1 MSFVSA
7 RFHLLTPD
15 FQELQSYLGYSSIQ
29 LFQNQI
35 IEAQQYLEALST
47 SPEQYNTAVSHIA
60 VNILFNAKNEAME
73 HLVKSRL
80 LLDEDE
86 EKLVDLCEDRRFLLS
101 SSLSREVIS
110 TDYDIGN

>member
-1 MSFVSA
+1 MGS
-7 RFHLLTPD
+7 
-15 FQELQSYLGYSSIQ
+15 
-29 LFQNQI
+29 NQI
-35 IEAQQYLEALST
+35 T
-47 SPEQYNTAVSHIA
+47 DDPT
-60 VNILFNAKNEAME
+60 E